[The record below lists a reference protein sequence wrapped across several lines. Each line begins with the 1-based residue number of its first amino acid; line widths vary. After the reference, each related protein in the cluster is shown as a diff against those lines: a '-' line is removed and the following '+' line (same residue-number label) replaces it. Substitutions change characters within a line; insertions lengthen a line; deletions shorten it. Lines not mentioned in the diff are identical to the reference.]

1 MKITDKRKGKKKAF
15 RELSIGDVFFV
26 NSQVEVNEKFP
37 DMRISP
43 CMKIICVGE
52 YKCVNLSTVVVFGVD
67 INDDE
72 LVEPL
77 DAELI
82 IRG

>member
-1 MKITDKRKGKKKAF
+1 MKITDERKGKKKTF

-43 CMKIICVGE
+43 CMKIICLGE
-52 YKCVNLSTVVVFGVD
+52 YKCVNLSTGVVFGID